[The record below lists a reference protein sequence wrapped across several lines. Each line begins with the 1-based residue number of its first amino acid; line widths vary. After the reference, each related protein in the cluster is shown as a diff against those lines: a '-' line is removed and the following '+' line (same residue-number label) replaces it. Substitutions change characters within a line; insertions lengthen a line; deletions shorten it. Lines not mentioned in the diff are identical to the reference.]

1 MSGSTAKTEEQS
13 RSKFPSPRGDKLC
26 PGIMAAI
33 NESMKQFPSP
43 RGDKLCLIA
52 IFEKN
57 LKTFLFPSPRG
68 DKLCLVALRTFA
80 PFSRF
85 RPLAGISC
93 VPMQRGRSTMRKSFR
108 PLAGISCVTIP
119 AKSRRTMRFPSPRG
133 DKLCQSLQHIA
144 PHAVSFRPLAG
155 ISCVRRSRQTGS
167 ALGRFPSP
175 RGDKLCRH

>member
-1 MSGSTAKTEEQS
+1 MTEEQS

-68 DKLCLVALRTFA
+68 DKLCHLMGQMALKA
-80 PFSRF
+80 KIVSVPSR
-85 RPLAGISC
+85 G
-93 VPMQRGRSTMRKSFR
+93 
-108 PLAGISCVTIP
+108 
-119 AKSRRTMRFPSPRG
+119 
-133 DKLCQSLQHIA
+133 
-144 PHAVSFRPLAG
+144 
-155 ISCVRRSRQTGS
+155 
-167 ALGRFPSP
+167 
-175 RGDKLCRH
+175 